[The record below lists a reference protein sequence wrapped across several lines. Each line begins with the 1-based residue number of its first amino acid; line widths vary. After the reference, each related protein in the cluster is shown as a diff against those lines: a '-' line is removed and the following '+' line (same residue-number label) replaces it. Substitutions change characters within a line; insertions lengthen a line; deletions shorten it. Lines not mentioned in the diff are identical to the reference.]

1 MQMSFHL
8 HKHGRLRDEVIKGS
22 HFLCVDLYD
31 YDTIKVY
38 LVPLQD
44 DGLNLPLEFSFLKLN
59 NGEKKKKKNGGE
71 WQPSGAVW

>member
-1 MQMSFHL
+1 M
-8 HKHGRLRDEVIKGS
+8 
-22 HFLCVDLYD
+22 CVDLYD

-59 NGEKKKKKNGGE
+59 NGEKKKKKKKRRRVAAI
-71 WQPSGAVW
+71 WRRLVSLFLFFLSLLYRSGSSLR

>member
-1 MQMSFHL
+1 M
-8 HKHGRLRDEVIKGS
+8 
-22 HFLCVDLYD
+22 CVDLYD

-59 NGEKKKKKNGGE
+59 NEEKKKKKMEESGSHLA
-71 WQPSGAVW
+71 PSGKSLSLLYRSGSSLR

>member
-1 MQMSFHL
+1 M
-8 HKHGRLRDEVIKGS
+8 
-22 HFLCVDLYD
+22 CVDLYD

-59 NGEKKKKKNGGE
+59 NGEKKKKKKNGGE